1 MYLSKKVSARSFSVA
16 YRSLLPNN
24 QCHNFCHTISWY
36 SSLLNACINPHLTLV
51 MLLHYPRTH
60 LQPNRHV
67 VFHWMHTVALK
78 RSWMMRPHDDRQI
91 PVFLEI
97 SSTDWC
103 VWCAILIEHVITN
116 KITYSAICT
125 VFLLEIGKKDL
136 YLCNTRGYNRTKLQA
151 NMANCK
157 QYLNHSV
164 QKWPRKSRRGLWNPR
179 SLRCLTTQKYSV
191 HFARSNR
198 NANWT

>member
-1 MYLSKKVSARSFSVA
+1 MCL
-16 YRSLLPNN
+16 
-24 QCHNFCHTISWY
+24 WY
-36 SSLLNACINPHLTLV
+36 T
-51 MLLHYPRTH
+51 
-60 LQPNRHV
+60 
-67 VFHWMHTVALK
+67 F
-78 RSWMMRPHDDRQI
+78 
-91 PVFLEI
+91 
-97 SSTDWC
+97 
-103 VWCAILIEHVITN
+103 LIEHVITN

-157 QYLNHSV
+157 QYRNHSV

-198 NANWT
+198 NANWTSWMWRHCCTAFTALTLLVGRLGRHPTCKNPASQSTEILLRNTFGDLA